1 MESSIKN
8 KLIFDIEINE
18 ENSKIFSDIEKEQ
31 LAAENELK
39 KIHEE
44 YSENIKTLEK
54 ITSNCDKMDYILA
67 ICSGSICGML
77 DIFLVRKPGES
88 KFEEITDKWFE
99 DRTKDFA
106 KICGWNSDNNSIKS
120 AIKYLEKK
128 FKIPYDQR
136 GAGDAA
142 SWVFDLTPQNHHF
155 KSLAHNPTLLGLY
168 FSILNQFTNTS
179 NFVTNGELISL
190 EKADEKFELRG
201 TDIPSKF
208 FCAFVNWFG
217 HLISDLSGSSSSMG
231 RGMGIPSPFWSWTND
246 VIAIKRNLKI
256 PVAEFDKII
265 NELALN
271 IYLKGYD
278 VRLQTIQIVPVFI
291 NELIVRFTYSVRRLL
306 QYLIKKEKG
315 DVNFSMIWKSCEP
328 FSNATVKRMLTM
340 AHSTF
345 CLLDISEAMIQGFAK
360 GAGSFNISECVM
372 NLNIIGIGRF
382 SVSLYDEFNR
392 KIDKDKI
399 QKDIRYLSAKEVII
413 NDYIEG
419 LKELANIYND
429 SNLTNFV
436 NDFKNSDLYINAFQK
451 SVLLAE
457 KRNVDNNKIL
467 KNKTSIDNYFTGGNN

>member
-201 TDIPSKF
+201 KDIPSKF

-256 PVAEFDKII
+256 PAAEFDKII
-265 NELALN
+265 NELA
-271 IYLKGYD
+271 
-278 VRLQTIQIVPVFI
+278 
-291 NELIVRFTYSVRRLL
+291 
-306 QYLIKKEKG
+306 
-315 DVNFSMIWKSCEP
+315 
-328 FSNATVKRMLTM
+328 
-340 AHSTF
+340 
-345 CLLDISEAMIQGFAK
+345 
-360 GAGSFNISECVM
+360 
-372 NLNIIGIGRF
+372 
-382 SVSLYDEFNR
+382 
-392 KIDKDKI
+392 
-399 QKDIRYLSAKEVII
+399 
-413 NDYIEG
+413 
-419 LKELANIYND
+419 
-429 SNLTNFV
+429 
-436 NDFKNSDLYINAFQK
+436 
-451 SVLLAE
+451 
-457 KRNVDNNKIL
+457 
-467 KNKTSIDNYFTGGNN
+467 